1 MPASAG
7 FQEAPPSAAARPV
20 RDAVPGALSLRG
32 AGGTASPKSQ
42 WVHGPTADISRSRP
56 GGRRS
61 AARQPLPPRPPSRAC
76 LRDWHGV
83 ISSGSPR
90 ATATEQRQAARPTAP
105 PPPAACPG
113 RAPRGISRHCAEQIT
128 DAGRSPQG
136 LAQLG
141 SFGPRRSW
149 SVGDGVRLRSRC
161 ALSHCEVQG
170 APPAEIPRCCAAD
183 ISWSRPG
190 DRRWP
195 TAADVRAA
203 ASRPAPPSWSA
214 SMALCFWHWL
224 WLWTLGSGRPLSSR
238 ALSAWV
244 LRPPPGR
251 PARPGT
257 SRSRRAGAPRRKPR
271 FSLSRCVILSL
282 ACVHAHHLSWSDSL
296 LPALV
301 SRPATSSAA

>member
-1 MPASAG
+1 MRRLWPPCRPRYQLNGSRVAGHRRPKSRAVALRTSAGRGPGVQGCRPSAG
-7 FQEAPPSAAARPV
+7 FQEAPPSAAARPA

-56 GGRRS
+56 GGQRS
-61 AARQPLPPRPPSRAC
+61 AARQPLPPRPPSGAC
-76 LRDWHGV
+76 LCDRHGV
-83 ISSGSPR
+83 ISSGSRR
-90 ATATEQRQAARPTAP
+90 APASEQRQAARPTTP

-141 SFGPRRSW
+141 SFGPRQSW

-170 APPAEIPRCCAAD
+170 APPAEVPRCCAAD
-183 ISWSRPG
+183 ISWSRPR

-195 TAADVRAA
+195 TAAGG
-203 ASRPAPPSWSA
+203 SLPSGPPSWSA
-214 SMALCFWHWL
+214 SVALFAWL
-224 WLWTLGSGRPLSSR
+224 WLWTLDFG
-238 ALSAWV
+238 V
-244 LRPPPGR
+244 LPP
-251 PARPGT
+251 
-257 SRSRRAGAPRRKPR
+257 
-271 FSLSRCVILSL
+271 FLQ
-282 ACVHAHHLSWSDSL
+282 
-296 LPALV
+296 
-301 SRPATSSAA
+301 